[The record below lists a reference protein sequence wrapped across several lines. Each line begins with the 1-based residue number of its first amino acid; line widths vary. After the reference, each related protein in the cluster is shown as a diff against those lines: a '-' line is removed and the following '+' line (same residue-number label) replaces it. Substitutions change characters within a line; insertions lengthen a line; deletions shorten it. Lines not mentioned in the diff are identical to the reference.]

1 MRTLS
6 RPPEPAILTKNKAR
20 WTEAYLKKRQASPA
34 SRPPSSQYRHVEIRE
49 TLAAMSFRKCFY
61 CERRLAESEGEV
73 DHVME
78 VAERPDLAFA
88 WENLCWA
95 CRECNRKK
103 QPNARIP
110 LADCLD
116 PCNNIDLPEDHLSF
130 EDEYIRSRYGSFKGS
145 QTIRKYHLDR
155 EQLNYLR
162 VKQLRE
168 FDRLLRAIRE
178 RQLREGRPGIT
189 KLEREFVLSFGQPA
203 HAFSLMFQVYLAE
216 LGWV

>member
-6 RPPEPAILTKNKAR
+6 RLAEPAILTKNKAK
-20 WTEAYLKKRQASPA
+20 WTEAYLKKRHLSPT

-49 TLAAMSFRKCFY
+49 TLAAMGFRKCFY
-61 CERRLAESEGEV
+61 CERKIADSEGEV

-78 VAERPDLAFA
+78 VVERPDLAFE
-88 WENLCWA
+88 WENLYWS

-110 LADCLD
+110 VADCLD
-116 PCNNIDLPEDHLSF
+116 PCNSLDSPEEHLSF
-130 EDEYIRSRYGSFKGS
+130 EDEYIRPQHGSFKGS
-145 QTIRKYHLDR
+145 QTIHKYHLDR
-155 EQLNYLR
+155 DQLNYLR

-178 RQLREGRPGIT
+178 RQIHEGRQRIT
-189 KLEREFVLSFGQPA
+189 KREREFLLSFGQPD
-203 HAFSLMFQVYLAE
+203 HAFSLMFQVYLAD
-216 LGWV
+216 LKW

>member
-1 MRTLS
+1 MRTLL
-6 RPPEPAILTKNKAR
+6 RPAEPAILTQNKAK
-20 WTEAYLKKRQASPA
+20 WTEVYLEKLRRSPG
-34 SRPPSSQYRHVEIRE
+34 SRPPSSQYRHVEVRE

-61 CERRLAESEGEV
+61 CERKIADSEGEV

-78 VAERPDLAFA
+78 VVERPDLAFD

-116 PCNNIDLPEDHLSF
+116 PCHDAPEEHLSF
-130 EDEYIRSRYGSFKGS
+130 EDEYIRPRQGSFKGG
-145 QTIRKYHLDR
+145 QTIQKYHLDR
-155 EQLNYLR
+155 ESLNYLR

-168 FDRLLRAIRE
+168 FERLLRAIRE
-178 RQLREGRPGIT
+178 HQLAEGRQRITDREGEALG
-189 KLEREFVLSFGQPA
+189 SYGQPD
-203 HAFSLMFQVYLAE
+203 HAFSLMFQVYLAG
-216 LGWV
+216 LNW

>member
-6 RPPEPAILTKNKAR
+6 RPPEPAILAKNKAK
-20 WTEAYLKKRQASPA
+20 WTKVYLKKRRESPT
-34 SRPPSSQYRHVEIRE
+34 SRPPSSQYRHAEIRD

-61 CERRLAESEGEV
+61 CERKLADSEGEV
-73 DHVME
+73 DHVVE
-78 VAERPDLAFA
+78 VVERPDLAFE

-116 PCNNIDLPEDHLSF
+116 PCGKIDLPEEHLSF
-130 EDEYIRSRYGSFKGS
+130 EDEYIRPRYGSGKGS

-155 EQLNYLR
+155 DQLNYLR

-168 FDRLLRAIRE
+168 FDRLLRTIRE
-178 RQLREGRPGIT
+178 RQLHEERREIT
-189 KLEREFVLSFGQPA
+189 KQEREFLLSFGQPA
-203 HAFSLMFQVYLAE
+203 RAFSLMFQIYLGE
-216 LGWV
+216 LGW